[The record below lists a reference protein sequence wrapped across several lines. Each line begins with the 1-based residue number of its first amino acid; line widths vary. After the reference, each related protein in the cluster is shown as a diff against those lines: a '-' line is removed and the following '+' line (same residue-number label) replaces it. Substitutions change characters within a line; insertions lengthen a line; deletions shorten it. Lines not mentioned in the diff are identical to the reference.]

1 LIFCNNISQTQ
12 PLDQTKFGCKNPIF
26 GLSMAFLYP
35 GFLFALLALAIPVI
49 IHLFNFRQYKKVYFS
64 NVQFLKDVQKQQSS
78 RSNLRNHLIL
88 AARMLALAFLVLA
101 FAKPFL
107 PFGDAKNAGKQQA
120 VSIFVDNSYSMQT
133 LNREGSLL
141 DEAKRRAKE
150 IASAYSIND
159 RFQLLTQDFEGKQ
172 QRFLNREAFNEAV
185 DRLKI
190 SPQTRNLQQII
201 SRQQSLFDTQ
211 KNAVPVS
218 YLISDFQKNIGKNS
232 IQADPKL
239 KVSLVRINTSPLPN
253 IAVDSVWLVS
263 PLHQPKAAEKL
274 VMRLH
279 NYGNEKAEKVPVK
292 LLING
297 ETKALGSYDLEAKSF
312 RLDTLRFSGLKAGWQ
327 NGEISLNDNPV
338 TFDNHFYFTF
348 RVQQQLPVLQIAD
361 QVPNRFLQAV
371 FASDAFFKADFSSAG
386 NVNYSALNRY
396 PVIYF
401 NDVKEVSAGLAQQLK
416 NYVKQGG
423 TLVVFPAADANL
435 ASYQN
440 LLRPMGADFPE
451 KSTTENTKVASINLK
466 NPLFKDVFER
476 MPENPDLPQIK
487 KYYALSSGQRNLKIN
502 LMEMPGKTA
511 FLSVYSS
518 GKGKVYLSA
527 VPVDEDFSN
536 LPHHALFVPLLFRI
550 ALLSGHDQPLFYTL
564 GENELL
570 EIPPFVQA
578 VDQPLHLQKGSV
590 SIIPDVRRIEGKIQL
605 YLADQVRET
614 GNYKLVLKDSI
625 LAQIAFN
632 NNRQE
637 SDLNYL
643 TDQELKTG
651 FSALK
656 TVSYLT
662 AGKLSLAKQVAEV
675 NSGVQLWKLCL
686 ILALLC
692 LAAEVLLIRFYKV
705 NQQKKTALV

>member
-1 LIFCNNISQTQ
+1 
-12 PLDQTKFGCKNPIF
+12 
-26 GLSMAFLYP
+26 MAFLYP
-35 GFLFALLALAIPVI
+35 GFLFALFTLAIPVI

-78 RSNLRNHLIL
+78 RSNLKNRLIL
-88 AARMLALAFLVLA
+88 LMRMLALFFLVMA

-107 PFGDAKNAGKQQA
+107 PSGDVRNAGKPQA

-172 QRFLNREAFNEAV
+172 QRFLNREEFDRAV
-185 DRLKI
+185 EEVNI
-190 SPQTRNLQQII
+190 SPQSRNLQQII
-201 SRQQSLFDTQ
+201 NRQQGLFETQ
-211 KNAVPVS
+211 KNAVPS
-218 YLISDFQKNIGKNS
+218 IYLISDFQKNIAKNS
-232 IQADPKL
+232 IRANNNIKI
-239 KVSLVRINTSPLPN
+239 SLVQIKATSQPN
-253 IAVDSVWLVS
+253 IAVDSLWLIS
-263 PLHQPKAAEKL
+263 PLHQPNAAEKL
-274 VMRLH
+274 VVRLH
-279 NYGNEKAEKVPVK
+279 NYGDEKAQKVPVK

-312 RLDTLRFSGLKAGWQ
+312 RQDTLRFSGLKAGWQ
-327 NGEISLNDNPV
+327 NGQVSLNDNPV
-338 TFDNHFYFTF
+338 TFDNQFYFTF
-348 RVQQQLPVLQIAD
+348 RVQQQLSVLQIAD
-361 QVPNRFLQAV
+361 HVPNRFLQAV

-386 NVNYSALNRY
+386 NVNYAGLSKY

-401 NDVKEVSAGLAQQLK
+401 SDVKEVSAGLAQQLQA
-416 NYVKQGG
+416 YVKQGG
-423 TLVVFPAADANL
+423 TLVVFPVADANL

-440 LLRPMGADFPE
+440 LLRPLNADFPE
-451 KSTTENTKVASINLK
+451 KLITENTKVVSINLK

-476 MPENPDLPQIK
+476 MPENPDLPQLK
-487 KYYALSSGQRNLKIN
+487 KYFSLSSGQHNLRQN

-511 FLSVYSS
+511 FLSVYNS

-527 VPVDEDFSN
+527 VPASEDFSN
-536 LPHHALFVPLLFRI
+536 LPHHALFVPMLFRM
-550 ALLSGHDQPLFYTL
+550 ALLSGHDLPLFYTL

-570 EIPPFVQA
+570 ETAPIVEVA
-578 VDQPLHLQKGSV
+578 DQPLHLQKGTISM
-590 SIIPDVRRIEGKIQL
+590 IPDVRRTDGKTQL
-605 YLADQVRET
+605 YVADQIRET
-614 GNYKLVLKDSI
+614 GNYKLTLKDSV

-632 NNRQE
+632 DNRQE

-643 TDQELKTG
+643 TEKELKQD
-651 FSALK
+651 FSSIK
-656 TVSYLT
+656 TVSYLP

-705 NQQKKTALV
+705 NQQKTAVSV